1 MYLRKLCIIILAS
14 IILSGCATIPILAN
28 RYNDAD
34 QIAQDA
40 GFQRS
45 YIKSGNFTLTVY
57 TRIGKTQEPATIY
70 IEGDGLAYLNR
81 SRISM
86 DPTPTNPVA
95 LKLAT
100 LDPSQNVAYIAR
112 PGQFCRGEI
121 PDCDESYWTTNRFS
135 EEVIRSVDETVSVVK
150 GKAGGKEIN
159 LVGFSGGGAVVC
171 LIAARRNDIA
181 SIRTVAGNLDPDA
194 VNRFHKVSKL
204 KGSLNPMDA
213 APRLGGIPQRHF
225 IGGHDKIIPPSIAHD
240 FAKKSY
246 DFRERTITVVPEAEH
261 NKGWA
266 ERWMELLKIPLV
278 KPSDNT

>member
-1 MYLRKLCIIILAS
+1 MVQRAKLFAIILIS
-14 IILSGCATIPILAN
+14 VMLSGCATVPILTN

-45 YIKSGNFTLTVY
+45 YIKSGNFTLTAY
-57 TRIGKTQEPATIY
+57 TRIGKSQDPVTIY

-121 PDCDESYWTTNRFS
+121 PDCDELYWTTKRFS
-135 EEVIRSVDETVSVVK
+135 EEIIHSVDETVSVIK

-171 LIAARRNDIA
+171 LVAARRNDIA

-194 VNRFHKVSKL
+194 VNIFHKVSKL
-204 KGSLNPMDA
+204 EGSLNPMSVA
-213 APRLGGIPQRHF
+213 TRLADIPQRHF
-225 IGGHDKIIPPSIAHD
+225 IGGRDKIIPPSIAHD

-246 DFRERTITVVPEAEH
+246 DFRERTIAVVLEAEH
-261 NKGWA
+261 NKGWT
-266 ERWMELLKIPLV
+266 ERWTELLKLPLIRSV
-278 KPSDNT
+278 E